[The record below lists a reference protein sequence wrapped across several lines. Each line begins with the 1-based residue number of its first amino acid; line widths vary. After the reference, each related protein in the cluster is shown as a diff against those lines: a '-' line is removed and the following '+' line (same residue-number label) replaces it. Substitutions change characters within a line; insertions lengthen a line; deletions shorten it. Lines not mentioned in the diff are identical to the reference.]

1 MKTMNFPSLLQQIFI
16 NFGEKLQMGGELLH
30 LDLIFADYFEMRGFD
45 DVIKSIHHLLKKLY
59 IAHSPS

>member
-16 NFGEKLQMGGELLH
+16 NFGESRQTGGELLH

-45 DVIKSIHHLLKKLY
+45 DVIKSIHHL
-59 IAHSPS
+59 